1 MFTRTRHGAD
11 RAAKQL
17 GREGLEAAVI
27 HGARTQSQ
35 RDRAL
40 AHFADGEALVLVA
53 TDVAARGIHVDGVE
67 CVLHFDPPEDG
78 KAYVHRSGRTAR
90 RRFGELSCA
99 LSISRNVK
107 RSNTYNAKRGL
118 MFKSWTLTWT
128 DLVMS
133 NLSIQNH

>member
-27 HGARTQSQ
+27 HGARSQSQ

-67 CVLHFDPPEDG
+67 CVLHFDP
-78 KAYVHRSGRTAR
+78 KTAR
-90 RRFGELSCA
+90 HMCIEVFNRRAGASGTVA

-107 RSNTYNAKRGL
+107 RSNIYNAKRGL
-118 MFKSWTLTWT
+118 MFKS
-128 DLVMS
+128 
-133 NLSIQNH
+133 